1 MYYVL
6 PSSKKQSKL
15 KAGQHVGTFE
25 GRFAHLHQ
33 KAERLMRCFD
43 VYGEP
48 LPLWRRFK
56 NRFWESLE
64 YWVLPP
70 AVQKRINDRSIVLSP
85 LFGIASVESPIP
97 EYHFGWEDTCEGVK
111 VKDYWIKDIKNL
123 TRKLFEGKKVVLFV
137 GKETAL
143 LELSTAERVITFEYY
158 RGEKKVRNPMR
169 HKAFTLRYIA
179 EMDLALEDFSKI
191 NFYDYSVNDV
201 IQKGKKILFVLR
213 SEGRYI

>member
-6 PSSKKQSKL
+6 PSSKRQSRL
-15 KAGQHVGTFE
+15 KAGQYIGTFE
-25 GRFAHLHQ
+25 ERFAHLHQ
-33 KAERLMRCFD
+33 KAERLIRCFG

-56 NRFWESLE
+56 NRFWDSLE

-70 AVQKRINDRSIVLSP
+70 AVQKRINDRSLVLSP

-97 EYHFGWEDTCEGVK
+97 EYHFGWEDICEGVK
-111 VKDYWIKDIKNL
+111 VKDYWIQDIKNL

-169 HKAFTLRYIA
+169 HRAFTLRYIA